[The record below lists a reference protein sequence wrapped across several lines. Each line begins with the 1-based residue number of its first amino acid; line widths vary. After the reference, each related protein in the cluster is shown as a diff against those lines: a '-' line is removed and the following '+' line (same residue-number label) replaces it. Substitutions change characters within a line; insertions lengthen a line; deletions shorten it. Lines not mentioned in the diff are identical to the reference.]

1 MSELKHILGT
11 SVNLYKGKP
20 NQLIDKLKIKN
31 YFGGDSTKG
40 AETTLL
46 NNSVDCFPSPL
57 CLSTRLFICGSLL
70 FTMFLTSP
78 R

>member
-1 MSELKHILGT
+1 MSELKRILGT

-40 AETTLL
+40 
-46 NNSVDCFPSPL
+46 F
-57 CLSTRLFICGSLL
+57 
-70 FTMFLTSP
+70 
-78 R
+78 